1 MNALNANRNYS
12 LVQCVIV
19 FYTNIMAYN
28 KTMKNEYEQ
37 IISSITA
44 RLDKPIVVIGLMGVG
59 KTRLGRTLAD
69 TLNLPFY
76 DSDDAIEEA
85 AGMRI
90 PDIFEKFGEPY
101 FRDGE
106 HRVIKRLLEGEHKVL
121 ATGGGAIMTPETADL
136 IWGKTV
142 SIWVQ
147 ASLKTMISRTSKNA
161 NRPLLNKGNPE
172 EILKA
177 LMETRYPTYEKADI
191 MIESDAG
198 SIETIIENL
207 VYKIDAFV

>member
-69 TLNLPFY
+69 TLSLPFY

-106 HRVIKRLLEGEHKVL
+106 HRVIKRLLEGENRVL

-136 IWGKTV
+136 IWGNTV

-147 ASLKTMISRTSKNA
+147 ASLQTMISRTSKNS
-161 NRPLLNKGNPE
+161 NRPLLNQGNPE

-177 LMETRYPTYEKADI
+177 LVEARYPTYEKADI